1 MSEAIDSQPE
11 QSAKQIHGARLRTF
25 LFRAI
30 ALRKA
35 ANADPDLARY
45 RLLLREWQARRLAAT
60 HRDFLDSKHFG
71 EVARFFLSD
80 LYGPKDF
87 SERDHELERVLPMV
101 ISFLPA
107 SGVHTVALAIE
118 LDAVSEELD
127 EAMIRAL
134 RAAARIESIDDD
146 AYAEAYRTCGN
157 RPLRERQIELIA
169 ETGHALD
176 RLTRKAFVSSALRLM
191 RAPAHAAG
199 LGALHDFLER
209 GFHAFR
215 RMRDPGVFLGA
226 VCDRETHIM
235 ERLFANETPYFRPD
249 QAA

>member
-11 QSAKQIHGARLRTF
+11 QSEKQIHGAKLRHF

-35 ANADPDLARY
+35 ANADPDLARH
-45 RLLLREWQARRLAAT
+45 RLLLREWQARRLAET
-60 HRDFLDSKHFG
+60 HRDLVESKHYG

-87 SERDHELERVLPMV
+87 SERDHELERVLPMIV
-101 ISFLPA
+101 AFLPA
-107 SGVHTVALAIE
+107 TGVHTVALAIE
-118 LDAVSEELD
+118 LDAISEELD
-127 EAMIRAL
+127 EAMVGGL
-134 RAAARIESIDDD
+134 RQLGQMEAIDED
-146 AYAEAYRTCGN
+146 AYAEAYGMCDN
-157 RPLRERQIELIA
+157 RPLRERQIALIA

-176 RLTRKAFVSSALRLM
+176 RLTRRPFISSAIRLM

-209 GFHAFR
+209 GFHAFH
-215 RMRDPGVFLGA
+215 RMRDPETFLDT
-226 VCDRETHIM
+226 VCGRESRIM
-235 ERLFANETPYFRPD
+235 AQLLAKQKPYFSLGNGG
-249 QAA
+249 